1 MKITVLGA
9 AGTIGRDIARRLSKS
24 GSWNLLLADRRDEDI
39 QALSRQLEQEGAH
52 VDVRDPAATGH
63 TLKGSDLVVNATWYY
78 FNLDVMEA
86 CLRAGC
92 DYLDLGGL
100 YHTTRKQLG
109 LASRFEREGRLA
121 VLGCG
126 KAPGITNVLAAI
138 AASRFDGISS
148 VRLRSGRRP
157 LDEVPGLR
165 LPYSPQT
172 LIDEMTLAPVVL
184 ENGQLKEI
192 EPLSRRDRI
201 RHPEPFGEI
210 DYLTTLHSELATLPD
225 FLGRGVREMDFQVA
239 LARSTVEA
247 LETLIRLGLTSSEPL
262 LVEGKKVVPRDFA
275 ISMLSS
281 LPQAK
286 GREAWITEVEIRGS
300 KGDDPRSVTMRVTGD
315 ETQNGTSIGAVTAAS
330 LMGHRLVK
338 ATGVHAP
345 EAAFPAKRFISEMY
359 DTAGLRVSETLVDE
373 RTVNAGWH

>member
-1 MKITVLGA
+1 MRVAVLGA
-9 AGTIGRDIARRLSKS
+9 AGIIGRDIARRLAKS
-24 GSWNLLLADRRDEDI
+24 GSWDLLLADRRNEDV
-39 QALSRQLEQEGAH
+39 QALSAQLGREAAA
-52 VDVRDPAATGH
+52 VDVQDSVATARV
-63 TLKGSDLVVNATWYY
+63 LKGSDLVVNATWYY

-86 CLRAGC
+86 ALRAGC

-126 KAPGITNVLAAI
+126 KAPGITNVLSAF

-157 LDEVPGLR
+157 LEDVRGFR

-172 LIDEMTLAPVVL
+172 LIDEMTLPPVVL
-184 ENGQLKEI
+184 QGGHLKEI
-192 EPLSRRDRI
+192 EPLSRRGTI

-210 DYLTTLHSELATLPD
+210 DYLTTLHSELATLPG
-225 FLGRGVREMDFQVA
+225 FLGRGVKEMDFQVA
-239 LARSTVEA
+239 LAPDTVEA
-247 LETLIRLGLTSSEPL
+247 LETMIRLGLASSKPVI
-262 LVEGKKVVPRDFA
+262 VEGTKVVPRDFA
-275 ISMLSS
+275 VSILSS

-286 GREAWITEVEIRGS
+286 GREAWITEVETRGS
-300 KGDDPRSVTMRVTGD
+300 KDGEPRAVTVRVTGD
-315 ETQNGTSIGAVTAAS
+315 ETQNGTSIGAVAAAN
-330 LMGHRLVK
+330 LIGHRQVK

-345 EAAFPAKRFISEMY
+345 ETALPGRDFISEL
-359 DTAGLRVSETLVDE
+359 DAAGLSVTELLVDE
-373 RTVNAGWH
+373 RVVNG